1 MKIKLLIISLFSAL
15 ALNAVSGTIDWL
27 STNFGGGNGYG
38 NGWLVALYED
48 VSKDGFDASMINVA
62 NGSTDSDDAYLG
74 ITTNLF
80 AIPTVVE
87 QWGSSFSAPA
97 GSLAANDRLYTV
109 LFNASTM
116 AAATQ
121 YKVTTMTSQ
130 GNSWYALPATDIDA
144 TYTTTALSNWQAVPE
159 PATFMLFG
167 MGGFG
172 AWLVRRNKLKVR
184 EEA

>member
-1 MKIKLLIISLFSAL
+1 MKTKLVLVSLFSAL
-15 ALNAVSGTIDWL
+15 ALNAFSGTIDWL
-27 STNFGGGNGYG
+27 SINLGGTNGYG

-48 VSKDGFDASMINVA
+48 VSKDGWDASMINVA

-87 QWGSSFSAPA
+87 QWASSFSAPA
-97 GSLAANDRLYTV
+97 GSLAVNDRIYSL

-116 AAATQ
+116 VAATQ

-130 GNSWYALPATDIDA
+130 GNSWYQLPATDTDA
-144 TYTTTALSNWQAVPE
+144 TYTTTAMGSWQAIPE
-159 PATFMLFG
+159 PTTFLLFA

-172 AWLVRRNKLKVR
+172 AWLIRRNKLKVK
-184 EEA
+184 EEV